1 MYRRLTAL
9 ALAAVLA
16 ALVVLMAACNSTNP
30 VAPPAPSDTPSN
42 GGTTGGSVTVSV
54 AADRS
59 QIETGSTQAATLTV
73 SAKKQDGTPAS
84 ETEVALNTNLGNFG
98 LDGLGNP
105 IQIVKKPLSG
115 GTATVQFFAG
125 SQKGTANILAQ
136 VGSAQGKLNLAIAD
150 PSAPPVADFSFEVS
164 ALSVLFED
172 TSTGSP
178 TAWSWD
184 FGDGNGSTVQSP
196 LHSYAAAGSY
206 TASLTVTAAGGQ
218 STKRKFVTVEAGEP
232 LIADFS
238 FAVDGLNVLF
248 TNQSAGSPT
257 TYLWDFGDGKSGST
271 RSPSHTYA
279 QAGTY
284 TVTLTI
290 VNAFGSR
297 DSTSK
302 FVTTSVGTAPVADFQ
317 AQTDGLTARFLDAS
331 TGSPA
336 SWLWNFGDCDV
347 NALLCESADQ
357 NPTHTYKSAGTY
369 KVVLTAKNAAGQT
382 AKTKF
387 VTVSLG
393 DPPVAA
399 FEFQANKFD
408 VVFVDRST
416 GKPASWLWNFGD
428 CAITSKCTSTLQN
441 PDHTYSQTGNFT
453 VVLTVTNAAGSSRAT
468 KLVTI
473 SNTSAPQ
480 ADFCYQ
486 RNGLTVVFTDI
497 SSQSPTAWQWDFGD
511 CATSPST
518 CKSTAQNP
526 GHTYSGPATFAVT
539 LTAVNSAG
547 QSSRTKAIEV
557 SASITDAAAVCF

>member
-1 MYRRLTAL
+1 MRRRLTAL
-9 ALAAVLA
+9 AFAAVL
-16 ALVVLMAACNSTNP
+16 LTACNSTNP
-30 VAPPAPSDTPSN
+30 VAPSDTPNS

-73 SAKKQDGTPAS
+73 SAKKQDGSPAS
-84 ETEVALNTNLGNFG
+84 ESEVALNTNLGNFG

-105 IQIVKKPLSG
+105 IQLIRKPLSG

-125 SQKGTANILAQ
+125 TQKGTANILAQ
-136 VGSAQGKLNLAIAD
+136 VGSAQGKLNLGIAD
-150 PSAPPVADFSFEVS
+150 PSAPPVADFNFEVS

-172 TSTGSP
+172 TSAGNP

-257 TYLWDFGDGKSGST
+257 TYFWDFGDGKSGSA
-271 RSPSHTYA
+271 RSPSHSYA

-336 SWLWNFGDCDV
+336 SWHWDFGDCDV

-357 NPTHTYKSAGTY
+357 NPAHTYKSAGTY
-369 KVVLTAKNAAGQT
+369 KVVLTARNAAGQT
-382 AKTKF
+382 TKTKF

-416 GKPASWLWNFGD
+416 GKPTSWLWNFGD
-428 CAITSKCTSTLQN
+428 CAISSKCTSTVQN
-441 PDHTYSQTGNFT
+441 PDHTYSQTGDFT

-473 SNTSAPQ
+473 SNASAPQ

-511 CATSPST
+511 CGTSPAT
-518 CKSTAQNP
+518 CKSSAQNP
-526 GHTYSGPATFAVT
+526 GHTYTSPGGTFAVT

-547 QSSRTKAIEV
+547 QSSRTRAIV
-557 SASITDAAAVCF
+557 VDGTSDSAAVCF

>member
-1 MYRRLTAL
+1 MRRRLTAL
-9 ALAAVLA
+9 AFAAV
-16 ALVVLMAACNSTNP
+16 VLTACNSTNP
-30 VAPPAPSDTPSN
+30 VAPSDTPNS

-73 SAKKQDGTPAS
+73 SAKKQDGSPAS
-84 ETEVALNTNLGNFG
+84 ESEVALNTNLGNFG

-105 IQIVKKPLSG
+105 IQLIRKPLSG

-125 SQKGTANILAQ
+125 TQKGTANILAQ
-136 VGSAQGKLNLAIAD
+136 VGSAQGKLNLGIAD
-150 PSAPPVADFSFEVS
+150 PSAPPVADFNFEVS

-172 TSTGSP
+172 TSAGNP

-257 TYLWDFGDGKSGST
+257 TYFWDFGDGKSGSA
-271 RSPSHTYA
+271 RSPSHSYA

-336 SWLWNFGDCDV
+336 SWHWDFGDCDV

-357 NPTHTYKSAGTY
+357 NPAHTYKSAGTY
-369 KVVLTAKNAAGQT
+369 KVVLTARNAAGQT
-382 AKTKF
+382 TKTKF

-416 GKPASWLWNFGD
+416 GKPTSWLWNFGD
-428 CAITSKCTSTLQN
+428 CAISSKCTSTVQN

-473 SNTSAPQ
+473 SNASAPQ

-497 SSQSPTAWQWDFGD
+497 SSQSPTAWRWDFGD
-511 CATSPST
+511 CGTSPTT
-518 CKSTAQNP
+518 CRSSAQNP
-526 GHTYSGPATFAVT
+526 GHTYASPGGTFAVT

-547 QSSRTKAIEV
+547 QSSRTRAIV
-557 SASITDAAAVCF
+557 VDGTSDSAAVCF